1 MDSPWTAKNWEC
13 CLGITDF
20 CTVYPGSCLPILQ
33 MSMLKILLNFLII
46 ILMIRN
52 IVIKAI
58 DLWCKPDTPEDN
70 FEEDGSGWGS
80 GDEVLQ

>member
-1 MDSPWTAKNWEC
+1 
-13 CLGITDF
+13 
-20 CTVYPGSCLPILQ
+20 
-33 MSMLKILLNFLII
+33 MSMPKITPNFLII
-46 ILMIRN
+46 ILMARN

-70 FEEDGSGWGS
+70 FEENASGWGS